1 MTKIKLELEEEDL
14 KYIYFSLFE
23 EGHRY
28 QNSKAD
34 MIRSNLVVALE
45 RTEAGKEFLKKL

>member
-1 MTKIKLELEEEDL
+1 MDCLDCNGSGL
-14 KYIYFSLFE
+14 YVE